1 MKYRVSILLLILLF
15 SAFTSSQSTLPTTP
29 NLDTQIGIL
38 KAANQQKPYLKDG
51 MRVISIENGE
61 HVLVGGNG
69 RYIIKGSLWD
79 MYDGVIESKV
89 FDHTLPALPTSLP
102 LDNYFLEFGNPA
114 SERKVYVYIKY
125 NCNSCD
131 LALAPLKDKSVLK
144 NFHIKVMLLHN
155 SDDSYAIARHIYC
168 EVDKETAFTDIFLN
182 NSLPSELN
190 LCDNMAAKQAIT
202 LAHSQGINA
211 LPLTHFNH
219 LSQSVLGDPNVAYTA
234 AD

>member
-1 MKYRVSILLLILLF
+1 MFKIHSFIFLLF
-15 SAFTSSQSTLPTTP
+15 LSAGSLAQSTLPLTP
-29 NLDTQIGIL
+29 NLETQKGIL
-38 KAANQQKPYLKDG
+38 KAANQQKPFLQDG
-51 MRVISIENGE
+51 MRVISIEDGQ
-61 HVLVGGNG
+61 HVLVGGKG
-69 RYIIKGSLWD
+69 RYIIKGTLWD
-79 MYDGVIESKV
+79 MYDGVIENKI
-89 FDHTLPALPTSLP
+89 FDQTLKTLPSSLP
-102 LDNYFLEFGNPA
+102 LDNYYIEFGNPA
-114 SERKVYVYIKY
+114 SEKKVYVYLNY

-131 LALAPLKDKSVLK
+131 LALAPLKDESVLK

-168 EVDKETAFTDIFLN
+168 EVDKEAAFTKILLN
-182 NSLPSELN
+182 NSLPSKLN
-190 LCDNMAAKQAIT
+190 LCDNMLAKQVIS

>member
-1 MKYRVSILLLILLF
+1 VLF
-15 SAFTSSQSTLPTTP
+15 TAISSAQSTLPSTP
-29 NLDTQIGIL
+29 NWETQKGIL
-38 KAANQQKPYLKDG
+38 KAVNQQKPYLDDG
-51 MRVISIENGE
+51 IRVISIENGQ

-89 FDHTLPALPTSLP
+89 FNQTLPLLPATLP
-102 LDNYFLEFGNPA
+102 LDNYFIEFGNPA
-114 SERKVYVYIKY
+114 SKNKVFVYLNF

-131 LALAPLKDKSVLK
+131 LAVSPLKDPSVLEK
-144 NFHIKVMLLHN
+144 FHIKVMLLHN
-155 SDDSYAIARHIYC
+155 SDESYAIARHIYC
-168 EVDKETAFTDIFLN
+168 EEDKKAAFSQILLN

-190 LCDNMAAKQAIT
+190 LCDNMVAKQAVT

-211 LPLTHFNH
+211 LPLTHFKH
-219 LSQSVLGDPNVAYTA
+219 LSQSVLGDPNVAYSA